1 MAKSKDT
8 ITGPNK
14 VDWSHKRPIRKV
26 EKKDV
31 EAYAKDKS
39 KTTDL
44 YLKYFGLDN
53 SNNSSEQIQKAMI
66 RDLDKLLV

>member
-1 MAKSKDT
+1 MASTKNTTEKSVT
-8 ITGPNK
+8 
-14 VDWSHKRPIRKV
+14 DWSHKRPIAKV

-39 KTTDL
+39 KVTEL

-53 SNNSSEQIQKAMI
+53 SNNPSEQIQKAMI
-66 RDLDKLLV
+66 RDLDKLLF

>member
-1 MAKSKDT
+1 MAKSKDIIEKSVT
-8 ITGPNK
+8 
-14 VDWSHKRPIRKV
+14 DWSHKRPITKV
-26 EKKDV
+26 EKKDT

-39 KTTDL
+39 KATAL

>member
-8 ITGPNK
+8 TDKPIT
-14 VDWSHKRPIRKV
+14 DWSHKRPITKV

-39 KTTDL
+39 TATKM

-53 SNNSSEQIQKAMI
+53 SNNDSEQIQKAMV
-66 RDLDKLLV
+66 RDLDRLLI